1 MNSLI
6 NLLGSRFNMFGQQ
19 ERKSNLLSKGGG
31 DIGRCPGPGTD
42 QVQVSPAQIWNWLRP
57 LPRRDRS
64 ITSLDLIWRIKKRKR
79 KAWKLIWDR
88 PHYLSHW
95 VTRGL
100 RISLSL
106 DIGQAEAAKLE
117 IGLPTLTQA
126 QSTSTT
132 LLASPI
138 KKLHFYD
145 LFSRKSQPLY
155 FPWFCSS
162 YTPYTYMAK

>member
-6 NLLGSRFNMFGQQ
+6 NLMGSIFNMFGQQ
-19 ERKSNLLSKGGG
+19 EWKSNLLSKGGG
-31 DIGRCPGPGTD
+31 DIGHCPGPGTD
-42 QVQVSPAQIWNWLRP
+42 QVQVSLAQIWNWLRP
-57 LPRRDRS
+57 LSRRDRS
-64 ITSLDLIWRIKKRKR
+64 ITSLHLIWRTKKRKR
-79 KAWKLIWDR
+79 KAWKAIWDR
-88 PHYLSHW
+88 PRYLSHW

-117 IGLPTLTQA
+117 TGLPTLTQA

-132 LLASPI
+132 LLATSI
-138 KKLHFYD
+138 KRLRFCD
-145 LFSRKSQPLY
+145 LFGCKSQPLY